1 MPRDHDRAKRGETP
15 ATSIL
20 ASLDDLGAPRRSLT
34 AVDVDVMLAESRTEP
49 FSRPGWLFELKYDGY
64 RIVAGRREADVVLL
78 SRNKRPLTTVFPEIA
93 KAVSALRYDHFIIDG
108 EVVVCDANGRPNF
121 QKLQK
126 RGMLRRPMDIRR
138 AASDLPATLYVFDL
152 LAFGGRDLRGLP
164 LIERKRLLQQ
174 MMPAKGVLQYADH
187 VADRGEEFFAAASAL
202 DVEGM
207 IGKKADAKYRA
218 GRSADWIKVRTHKA
232 DDFFVVGF
240 TAPAASRSGFGALHL
255 ARKEEEALRYAG
267 SVGTGFTQ
275 KMIDE
280 LHAKLIRMRIDT
292 AACEGAPAGKGHTWV
307 QPGIVCEVKYLE
319 VTDEGLLRHPV
330 FLRSRDVL
338 DFDS

>member
-1 MPRDHDRAKRGETP
+1 V
-15 ATSIL
+15 
-20 ASLDDLGAPRRSLT
+20 RRIT
-34 AVDVDVMLAESRTEP
+34 AGDVDVMLAESRAQP
-49 FSRPGWLFELKYDGY
+49 FSRTGWLFELKYDGY
-64 RIVAGRREADVVLL
+64 RIVAGRKDADVVLL
-78 SRNKRPLTTVFPEIA
+78 SRNKRALTSVFPEIA
-93 KAVSALRYDHFIIDG
+93 RAVSALPYEHFVIDG

-126 RGMLRRPMDIRR
+126 RGMLRRPIDIRR

-152 LAFGGRDLRGLP
+152 LAFEGRDLRGLP
-164 LIERKRLLQQ
+164 LIERKRLLEQII
-174 MMPAKGVLQYADH
+174 PAQGVLQYADH
-187 VADRGEEFFAAASAL
+187 VADRGEEFFAAAAAL

-207 IGKKADAKYRA
+207 IAKKADAKYRA

-232 DDFFVVGF
+232 DDFVIVGF

-255 ARKEEEALRYAG
+255 ARGAEDVLHYAG

-280 LHAKLIRMRIDT
+280 LHAKLMAFRID
-292 AACEGAPAGKGHTWV
+292 AAPCEGVPTGKGHTWV
-307 QPGIVCEVKYLE
+307 QPKIVCEVKYLE

-330 FLRSRDVL
+330 FVRFRDEI
-338 DFDS
+338 DFVIPKR